1 MRARLTGWS
10 VCEDT
15 CDSAALVITELVT
28 NAIVHTAG
36 GVVVCELQDGD
47 ETLRIAVRDEGCAPG
62 EPRPSPQLPEE
73 EHGRGLLLVDA
84 LCRAWGAQEHGP
96 GLLVWAELP
105 RGASEPHNDLGWGAR
120 PQPAPQDEP
129 EPHEGEHTKA
139 APAGAGTDPD
149 ERVVTQRAATAPAE
163 APPYA
168 AEAPAGPARG
178 PHAGQPSLHAVPA
191 PQPRPVDSVQR
202 PVPHHPPHAHPDTPP
217 LPGHPARPGRQHAQ
231 SPDGD
236 PISWRSHPGPAT
248 ATSQPGLPGAVE
260 RGRERGRA

>member
-1 MRARLTGWS
+1 MRARLSGWS

-36 GVVVCELQDGD
+36 GVVVCELQDGAD
-47 ETLRIAVRDEGCAPG
+47 TLRIAVRDEGCAPG

-105 RGASEPHNDLGWGAR
+105 RGASAPLNDLGWGAR
-120 PQPAPQDEP
+120 PKPNPSDEP
-129 EPHEGEHTKA
+129 TPHDGEGGNA
-139 APAGAGTDPD
+139 APTGAGGNLD
-149 ERVVTQRAATAPAE
+149 ERVVTQRVVTQRAAADPGA
-163 APPYA
+163 ASRYA
-168 AEAPAGPARG
+168 AEAPARPSRTAQVQQHGSAHPAQ
-178 PHAGQPSLHAVPA
+178 A
-191 PQPRPVDSVQR
+191 QR
-202 PVPHHPPHAHPDTPP
+202 PTPPLPHHPPHTHPEPP
-217 LPGHPARPGRQHAQ
+217 QLPGHPSRRQHAQ

-236 PISWRSHPGPAT
+236 STSWRSHPGSAT
-248 ATSQPGLPGAVE
+248 ATSQPGVPGAGE